1 MSINW
6 LVLALADEDL
16 QIPTYGLYGG
26 PGYSGG
32 VLLKPG
38 DQPSFAK
45 QPIDPLDALFSRH
58 DQAVLD
64 ATSREE
70 ARADLQLIKGIM
82 ALPDDAVSS
91 EGDLYA
97 GAAIL
102 AMLGRIIHSH
112 PEFLI
117 GFDVAKAVDTAAD
130 LIEQGSIRPDP
141 QERAALVAW
150 LQETSAALAERDHPL
165 SDFVADKILDL
176 ADRLG
181 DGTLTFAL
189 GDNAFTFP
197 EGEAKVLLIEAI
209 ADAMETGGI
218 ADLVASHHQDANPP
232 ILEALHHKLS
242 HHLDWDF
249 AF

>member
-6 LVLALADEDL
+6 LVLAPADEDL

-32 VLLKPG
+32 VLLQPG
-38 DQPSFAK
+38 DQPSFTV
-45 QPIDPLDALFSRH
+45 QPLDPLDALFSQH
-58 DQAVLD
+58 DQDVLD
-64 ATSREE
+64 VTSREE
-70 ARADLQLIKGIM
+70 AQADLRLIKGIM
-82 ALPDDAVSS
+82 ALPDDAVSG

-112 PEFLI
+112 PETLI
-117 GFDVAKAVDTAAD
+117 GFDVAEAVDTAVD
-130 LIEQGSIRPDP
+130 LIEQGSIQPDP
-141 QERAALVAW
+141 QERVALVAW
-150 LQETSAALAERDHPL
+150 LQETGAALAERDHPL

-176 ADRLG
+176 ANSLG
-181 DGTLTFAL
+181 DGALPFTL

-197 EGEAKVLLIEAI
+197 EGEAQALLFEAI
-209 ADAMETGGI
+209 ADVVETGEVAG
-218 ADLVASHHQDANPP
+218 LVAHHQQDANPP
-232 ILEALHHKLS
+232 ILEALQHKLS
-242 HHLDWDF
+242 PHLDWDF